1 MAQSPNE
8 VVAEDPVEIR
18 AQIEQ
23 TRTEMSETIDAIQ
36 TRLSPSRVMADAKE
50 TVATATVDK
59 VKRLASQANGTKEI
73 VLDTIQQNPLPVALA
88 AVAAAGLMFRALRKP
103 HHDADTYASG
113 EWWLEPQPPE
123 PVHRSYVQRHPLIT
137 ALGLGAAGCAAWL
150 VRQSTMPAVEP
161 MPVVDRYQALP

>member
-8 VVAEDPVEIR
+8 VADKPEEIR
-18 AQIEQ
+18 SQIEQ
-23 TRTEMSETIDAIQ
+23 TRAGMSETIDAIQ
-36 TRLSPSRVMADAKE
+36 TRLSPSRVVADAKE
-50 TVATATVDK
+50 SVTTATVDK
-59 VKRLASQANGTKEI
+59 MKRLADQANGTKTVI
-73 VLDTIQQNPLPVALA
+73 LDTIHENPLPAALA

-123 PVHRSYVQRHPLIT
+123 PVHRSYVQRHPLLT

-150 VRQSTMPAVEP
+150 VRQSTMPAVEQL
-161 MPVVDRYQALP
+161 PVVDRYQALP

>member
-8 VVAEDPVEIR
+8 VADKPEEIR
-18 AQIEQ
+18 SQIEQ
-23 TRTEMSETIDAIQ
+23 TRAGMSETIDAIQ
-36 TRLSPSRVMADAKE
+36 TRLSPSRVVADAKE
-50 TVATATVDK
+50 SVTTATVDK
-59 VKRLASQANGTKEI
+59 MKRLADQANGTKTV
-73 VLDTIQQNPLPVALA
+73 VLDTIHENPLPAALA

-123 PVHRSYVQRHPLIT
+123 PVHRSYVQRHPLLT

-150 VRQSTMPAVEP
+150 VRQSTMPAVEQL
-161 MPVVDRYQALP
+161 PVVDRYQALP